1 MAVLVLASYLTG
13 AASRYNIAHVEPLL
27 AKDTPGPHLAVGI
40 ERLSHFVLA
49 FVYFISVAY
58 YLVLLGNF
66 LLTGIGL
73 ANPATWAKIVATL
86 ILAALGLLGLL
97 RGLTQ
102 LEKIEE
108 YAVGINLVVIAALL
122 VGLLFYNAHAIG
134 AGISPRPAPMAAVHM
149 LRVVLGLLIVVQGFE
164 TSRFMGDELDASHP
178 DPDHAAGADQRRG
191 DLSDLLRADHAP
203 VWGSGQR

>member
-1 MAVLVLASYLTG
+1 MLASYLNG
-13 AASRYNIAHVEPLL
+13 AAIRYNIAHVEPFL

-40 ERLSHFVLA
+40 GRLSHFVLA
-49 FVYFISVAY
+49 FAYFISVAY

-73 ANPATWAKIVATL
+73 ANPAIWAKIVATL
-86 ILAALGLLGLL
+86 ILAAFGLLGFL

-122 VGLLFYNAHAIG
+122 VGILFYNAHAIC
-134 AGISPRPAPMAAVHM
+134 AGSWRLAPLSPDGGDHM

-164 TSRFMGDELDASHP
+164 TSRFMGDEFDAP
-178 DPDHAAGADQRRG
+178 TRIVPCGGRRSSPG
-191 DLSDLLRADHAP
+191 RSI
-203 VWGSGQR
+203 